1 MDITDLGWPV
11 ELKMRAP
18 LFVGIFSLLSSCSGR
33 SSLLPEAVDEAI
45 EGMHYK
51 RKVPL
56 KVKAKIKVRTWSG
69 HGQVRSGQ
77 VSNLLIQVLEWGNS

>member
-1 MDITDLGWPV
+1 MDTTDLGWPV

-33 SSLLPEAVDEAI
+33 SSLLPEAEDEAT

-51 RKVPL
+51 RKIHFNCQAPKVPL
-56 KVKAKIKVRTWSG
+56 KVKVRSRSKLRSG
-69 HGQVRSGQ
+69 HGQVRSD
-77 VSNLLIQVLEWGNS
+77 SNSNS